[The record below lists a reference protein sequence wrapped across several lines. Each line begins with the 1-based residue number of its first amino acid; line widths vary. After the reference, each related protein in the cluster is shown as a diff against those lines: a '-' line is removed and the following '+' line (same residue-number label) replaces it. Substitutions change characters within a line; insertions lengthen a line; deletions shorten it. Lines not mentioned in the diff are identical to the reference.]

1 MGVKISELQEKATA
15 NDTDVLPIV
24 GDGTKKITK
33 ANFLREVNDK
43 VTGTN
48 LYENESGT
56 NAETINLSEN
66 CENFKFIEIQYKLI
80 SSNTPY
86 YSSRRIHEPNG
97 KETCL
102 DILTTLSG
110 GSQLLIGTI
119 LIAFDGAV
127 ATTRRN
133 YTFLGATKASEKE
146 MFITKIIGYK

>member
-1 MGVKISELQEKATA
+1 M
-15 NDTDVLPIV
+15 D
-24 GDGTKKITK
+24 KITFK
-33 ANFLREVNDK
+33 NGSQPALNDVNLNQLQTNMENAVNKLGEEVNDK
-43 VTGTN
+43 FTGVN

-56 NAETINLSEN
+56 NDNTINLSES

-80 SSNTPY
+80 SSYTPY

-102 DILTTLSG
+102 DILTTLAG
-110 GSQLLIGTI
+110 GDQLLIGTI

-133 YTFLGATKASEKE
+133 YTFLGATKGSEKE